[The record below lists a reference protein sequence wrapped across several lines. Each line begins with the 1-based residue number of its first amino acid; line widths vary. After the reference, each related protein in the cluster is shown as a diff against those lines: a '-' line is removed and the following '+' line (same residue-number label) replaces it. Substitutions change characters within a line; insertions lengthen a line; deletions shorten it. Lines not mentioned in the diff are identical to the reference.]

1 MMRVLPMVYFTC
13 LFGVVLSIGCGE
25 PLPKDRRCSDWQCT
39 RNFSNFCVRGFD
51 QGERCGSD
59 ADCYLDLQCSKNASE
74 EVGTCQKAPSTTT
87 NTGVG
92 LIAAVVGVLCFG
104 SSFVPIKRF
113 KMYCGDGAFAQ
124 FCMNFGR
131 FLVGFVIL
139 LTRTNRWFYWDAA
152 LGGALWSVGN
162 ALGVPIIQCIGIGL
176 GVSIW
181 GSTNMLLGWA
191 SGHFGWWGVK
201 VEIANRPSLEYLG
214 VTFALI
220 SIVLFIFVKPKPQ
233 VQHQSQAVEESD
245 ADSPAQ
251 AERADK
257 RSTSCQVANVSDE
270 ESMKTG
276 FLPDHGRKGYD
287 TLQPG
292 LTQKLTLAST
302 LGARRARVIGVS
314 LAIVAGTL
322 FGLCMDPAQ
331 HMMSY
336 YSSLSEE
343 EDVKYS
349 PFGFDYVFS
358 NNVGALMF
366 SIG

>member
-1 MMRVLPMVYFTC
+1 
-13 LFGVVLSIGCGE
+13 
-25 PLPKDRRCSDWQCT
+25 
-39 RNFSNFCVRGFD
+39 
-51 QGERCGSD
+51 
-59 ADCYLDLQCSKNASE
+59 
-74 EVGTCQKAPSTTT
+74 
-87 NTGVG
+87 
-92 LIAAVVGVLCFG
+92 
-104 SSFVPIKRF
+104 
-113 KMYCGDGAFAQ
+113 MYCGDGAFAQ

-366 SIG
+366 SFVYLLAHEVLQWCGKMPIQKYFDPVVHEKMMVPAFAAGAIGACGSAAWFFANQNLGLIVSFPIIAAGPGVVSSLWGAFVFKEISGTKNFLILAAAFLCVISAGVCSSLSK